1 MTIIEEDVRP
11 LRLLALFRTDVYMK
25 EQAIHYYVSEA
36 KIDHDTIIYK
46 DAHGS
51 RHVIPYASKW
61 RRIYLLP
68 YPFDGDP
75 KKAIRLK

>member
-1 MTIIEEDVRP
+1 MSFEQDVRQ
-11 LRLLALFRTDVYMK
+11 LYLLALFCTDEYMK
-25 EQAIHYYVSEA
+25 EHAIHYQVSEA
-36 KIDHDTIIYK
+36 KIDHGTIIYK
-46 DAHGS
+46 DSGGS
-51 RHVIPYASKW
+51 QHVIPYASQW

>member
-1 MTIIEEDVRP
+1 MSFEQDVRSLYP
-11 LRLLALFRTDVYMK
+11 LALFCTDEYIK
-25 EQAIHYYVSEA
+25 EHAIYYQVSEA
-36 KIDHDTIIYK
+36 KIDHETIVYK
-46 DAHGS
+46 DLNGS
-51 RHVIPYASKW
+51 QHVSPYAFQW

>member
-1 MTIIEEDVRP
+1 MIFEQDVKP
-11 LRLLALFRTDVYMK
+11 LYLIALFRTDEYMK
-25 EQAIHYYVSEA
+25 EQAIHYKVLEV

-46 DAHGS
+46 DQNGS
-51 RHVIPYASKW
+51 QHAIPYASQW